1 MRMGRQAFRR
11 GSREQVVVLDVAMMS
26 KMWEES
32 MGESAVREGG
42 VGWSGRGRGTGMVV
56 VEELLMAAVRE
67 LLIWEILLL
76 KARRKDLQRSHEEG
90 GLISGS
96 WSSLLTVENRMR
108 GFRLVLLM
116 RVEKWADLAA
126 WRASR

>member
-1 MRMGRQAFRR
+1 M
-11 GSREQVVVLDVAMMS
+11 
-26 KMWEES
+26 
-32 MGESAVREGG
+32 VREGG
-42 VGWSGRGRGTGMVV
+42 GIGMVG
-56 VEELLMAAVRE
+56 VEELLTAAVRE
-67 LLIWEILLL
+67 LLIWEILWL
-76 KARRKDLQRSHEEG
+76 KARRKELQRSGEEG
-90 GLISGS
+90 GLMSGG

>member
-1 MRMGRQAFRR
+1 M
-11 GSREQVVVLDVAMMS
+11 
-26 KMWEES
+26 
-32 MGESAVREGG
+32 
-42 VGWSGRGRGTGMVV
+42 VG
-56 VEELLMAAVRE
+56 VEELLTAAVRE
-67 LLIWEILLL
+67 LLIWEILWL
-76 KARRKDLQRSHEEG
+76 KARRKELQRAGEEG
-90 GLISGS
+90 GLMSGG